1 MLNGWKE
8 WKVTFQT
15 KWCMLG
21 TEISLLTN
29 KNLLVNEDKIEN
41 TTAKREE
48 IETEEEWRNVIKL
61 GSKLGD
67 LKDIKRRKEL
77 SNNETVWKKKW
88 KTKLKTRLRLYES
101 LVKSLLLYN
110 CGTWRLSRSE
120 QKKLNRFHRKQLR
133 RLIGIKWPH
142 RKTSK
147 NLCQV
152 TETEPLSIT
161 ITERRWK
168 LLGHI
173 LRLPADCPAR
183 KDTRYYLQERTNKK
197 FEGRRRTTIVTTIN
211 KDIRRT

>member
-8 WKVTFQT
+8 RKVTFQT

-77 SNNETVWKKKW
+77 SNNETV
-88 KTKLKTRLRLYES
+88 
-101 LVKSLLLYN
+101 
-110 CGTWRLSRSE
+110 
-120 QKKLNRFHRKQLR
+120 
-133 RLIGIKWPH
+133 
-142 RKTSK
+142 
-147 NLCQV
+147 
-152 TETEPLSIT
+152 
-161 ITERRWK
+161 
-168 LLGHI
+168 
-173 LRLPADCPAR
+173 
-183 KDTRYYLQERTNKK
+183 
-197 FEGRRRTTIVTTIN
+197 
-211 KDIRRT
+211 